1 MQNWKHALWL
11 AKFEL
16 NVSKMNVLFTMVF
29 FLFVS
34 TGLKSSYGTY
44 LDKGFVLVDLLYLVM
59 FTAGAL
65 WTKPK
70 ELQVQRIHNELLAQP
85 TFIMQNQLPVPKDA
99 LIKSRFIIYFVYSF
113 PWQLLLLL
121 TSYLFAPELKTMMTP
136 GQFIAFSIIWL
147 SFGIY
152 AGYIFPASDAGDQ
165 STRLKTVVYSIA
177 FFAGMIVL
185 LTFFNLISPYGIVH
199 WTIIF
204 AQKWPMLSAIIS
216 ILLAGL
222 GFNYWL
228 RYMKK
233 TADKIDYL

>member
-1 MQNWKHALWL
+1 TCEQTGQGTFPLVPYLRQKILLTFAFYTSYTVYNHIHSITPLTRRFYSIKQNWKHVLLL

-70 ELQVQRIHNELLAQP
+70 ELQVQRIHNELLAQL
-85 TFIMQNQLPVPKDA
+85 TFIMQNQLPVPTDA

-147 SFGIY
+147 SFGI
-152 AGYIFPASDAGDQ
+152 
-165 STRLKTVVYSIA
+165 
-177 FFAGMIVL
+177 
-185 LTFFNLISPYGIVH
+185 
-199 WTIIF
+199 
-204 AQKWPMLSAIIS
+204 
-216 ILLAGL
+216 
-222 GFNYWL
+222 
-228 RYMKK
+228 
-233 TADKIDYL
+233 